1 MAIPSPANKH
11 STVTNICW
19 WEVERKCFCAATC
32 RKLER
37 DFSLGHLFLTSTHAT
52 CRSVPTSL
60 NVNVSKTVF
69 MQFWEQTSLWPRQ
82 SKDFRTLRQKRVCLC
97 RFGQISNQKLS
108 KEESFYWKE
117 TLTCNKEISRS
128 VKADCWQ
135 LCILST
141 LERKLVNTCFPQNV
155 IWEYMFSTK
164 CYPTKIM
171 I

>member
-37 DFSLGHLFLTSTHAT
+37 DFFFRSSVFNFNTCNLSQRTHVPKCQCIQSSFLCSSENKPLFD
-52 CRSVPTSL
+52 RGRV
-60 NVNVSKTVF
+60 KTL
-69 MQFWEQTSLWPRQ
+69 ELWDKQ
-82 SKDFRTLRQKRVCLC
+82 VCLC